1 MEMLSIAEVARQLHV
16 SRQRAYELAARGRIP
31 ATRMGRRVI
40 VPRAAWDRWCERQ
53 VQAALAHCGS
63 EVGGK
68 TSGGG
73 TGAAAIE
80 GANAGVHGATAM
92 ERVEGCHASAC

>member
-1 MEMLSIAEVARQLHV
+1 MREVARQLHV

-53 VQAALAHCGS
+53 VELALARCFCHESDGQRAETADVA
-63 EVGGK
+63 EV
-68 TSGGG
+68 
-73 TGAAAIE
+73 
-80 GANAGVHGATAM
+80 N
-92 ERVEGCHASAC
+92 RAS